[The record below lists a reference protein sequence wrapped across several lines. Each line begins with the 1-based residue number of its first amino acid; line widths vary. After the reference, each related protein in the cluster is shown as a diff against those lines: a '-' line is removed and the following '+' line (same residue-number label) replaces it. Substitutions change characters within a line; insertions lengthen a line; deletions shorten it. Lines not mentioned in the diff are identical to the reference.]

1 MNAENLLNGKTV
13 LIVDDEEDIL
23 ESLEDLLPMCNTVRA
38 DTFESAKA
46 LLESRS
52 FDLAILDIMGVS
64 GYELL
69 DICVAN
75 HIVAVM
81 LTAYAVT
88 PADVRKSFDKGA
100 AFYIPKEEIA
110 SIDVFLNDV
119 LEAKQKG
126 QNTWQR
132 WYSRLSHFSER
143 AFGADWAKDDQ
154 DLLKKFTFH
163 T

>member
-1 MNAENLLNGKTV
+1 MKTKDLLSGKTV

-23 ESLEDLLPMCNTVRA
+23 DSLEDLLPMCDTVRA
-38 DTFESAKA
+38 QDFESARA
-46 LLESRS
+46 LLESGT

-69 DICVAN
+69 DICVAKN
-75 HIVAVM
+75 IVAVM

-110 SIDVFLNDV
+110 RIDVFLNDV

-126 QNTWQR
+126 KSTWER

-143 AFGADWAKDDQ
+143 AFGPDWAEKDE

-163 T
+163 I

>member
-1 MNAENLLNGKTV
+1 MKNKRLLEDKIV
-13 LIVDDEEDIL
+13 LIVDDEPDIL
-23 ESLEDLLPMCNTVRA
+23 DTLEDLLPMCSAVRA
-38 DTFESAKA
+38 ADFDTARE
-46 LLESRS
+46 LLETRH

-69 DICVAN
+69 DVCVEK

-110 SIDVFLNDV
+110 SIDVFLIDV
-119 LEAKQKG
+119 LEAIEKG
-126 QNTWQR
+126 RNTWER
-132 WYSRLSHFSER
+132 WYTRLSRFSEK
-143 AFGADWAKDDQ
+143 AFGENWKKDEK
-154 DLLKKFTFH
+154 DLLDKFTFH

>member
-1 MNAENLLNGKTV
+1 MNTENLLDGKTV
-13 LIVDDEEDIL
+13 LIVDDEKDIL
-23 ESLEDLLPMCNTVRA
+23 DSLEDLLPMCDTVRA
-38 DTFESAKA
+38 HDFESAKT

-69 DICVAN
+69 DICVAKN
-75 HIVAVM
+75 IVAVM

-100 AFYIPKEEIA
+100 AFYIPKEEMA
-110 SIDVFLNDV
+110 RIDVFLIDV

-126 QNTWQR
+126 RNTWSR
-132 WYSRLSHFSER
+132 WYSRLSQFSER
-143 AFGADWAKDDQ
+143 AFGSDWAKDDE

-163 T
+163 I

>member
-1 MNAENLLNGKTV
+1 MNAENLLKGKTV
-13 LIVDDEEDIL
+13 LIVDDEVDIL
-23 ESLEDLLPMCNTVRA
+23 DSLEDLLSMCDTVRA
-38 DTFESAKA
+38 HDFESAKT
-46 LLESRS
+46 LLESRW

-69 DICVAN
+69 DICVSRG
-75 HIVAVM
+75 IVAVM

-88 PADVRKSFDKGA
+88 PADVRKSFDLGA

-110 SIDVFLNDV
+110 RIDVFLNDV

-126 QNTWQR
+126 KSTWER
-132 WYSRLSHFSER
+132 WYSRLSRFSER
-143 AFGADWAKDDQ
+143 AFGPDWAEKDE
-154 DLLKKFTFH
+154 DLLKKFIFH

>member
-1 MNAENLLNGKTV
+1 MKNKSLLEDKIV
-13 LIVDDEEDIL
+13 LIVDDEPDIL
-23 ESLEDLLPMCNTVRA
+23 DTLEDLLPMCSTVRA
-38 DTFESAKA
+38 ADFDTARE
-46 LLESRS
+46 LLEIRH

-69 DICVAN
+69 DVCVEK

-110 SIDVFLNDV
+110 SIEVFLIDV
-119 LEAKQKG
+119 LEAIQKG
-126 QNTWQR
+126 RNTWER
-132 WYSRLSHFSER
+132 WYTRLSRFSEK
-143 AFGADWAKDDQ
+143 AFGENWKKNEK
-154 DLLKKFTFH
+154 DLLDKFTFR

>member
-1 MNAENLLNGKTV
+1 MKDKNLLEGKTV
-13 LIVDDEEDIL
+13 LMVDDEQDVL
-23 ESLEDLLPMCNTVRA
+23 DTLEDLLSMCNTVRA
-38 DTFESAKA
+38 GDYESALD
-46 LLESRS
+46 LLQTRP

-69 DICVAN
+69 DVCVKKG
-75 HIVAVM
+75 IVAVM

-100 AFYIPKEEIA
+100 AFYIPKEEMANIE
-110 SIDVFLNDV
+110 VFLTDV

-126 QNTWQR
+126 RNTWAR
-132 WYSRLSHFSER
+132 WYDRLSHFSEK
-143 AFGADWAKDDQ
+143 AFGEAWLKDEK
-154 DLLKKFTFH
+154 DLLNKFTFH

>member
-1 MNAENLLNGKTV
+1 MNTEDLLNGKTV

-23 ESLEDLLPMCNTVRA
+23 DSLEDLLPTCNTVRA
-38 DTFESAKA
+38 YDFESAQA

-69 DICVAN
+69 DTCVAKK
-75 HIVAVM
+75 IVAVM

-110 SIDVFLNDV
+110 RIDVFLTDV

-126 QNTWQR
+126 RNTWQR

-143 AFGADWAKDDQ
+143 AFGPEWANEDE
-154 DLLKKFTFH
+154 DLLKKLTFH
-163 T
+163 I